1 MNNTMNYINR
11 QQELVNEKAQHIARI
26 NQIDGALLE
35 LQALQEASEPKE
47 TSTKTTTKSK
57 K

>member
-26 NQIDGALLE
+26 NQIDGAILE

>member
-1 MNNTMNYINR
+1 MHNTMNYINR